1 MGRFAGKVGYGV
13 TVETAPDVWS
23 DSITERPYKG
33 EVLNETVSH
42 EDSDK
47 VNSDLRLSSR
57 ISIVAD
63 PFALGHFANIKYV
76 VDESGVYWTVS
87 SVQLKRPRLILST
100 GGIYNGRK
108 PEPAP
113 VAKQ

>member
-23 DSITERPYKG
+23 DSITERSYKG

-42 EDSDK
+42 VESDK
-47 VNSDLRLSSR
+47 VNEDLKFSSR

-63 PFALGHFANIKYV
+63 PFALGHFTNIKYV
-76 VDESGVYWTVS
+76 VDESGVYWSVS

-100 GGIYNGRK
+100 GGIYDGPK
-108 PEPAP
+108 SQP
-113 VAKQ
+113 